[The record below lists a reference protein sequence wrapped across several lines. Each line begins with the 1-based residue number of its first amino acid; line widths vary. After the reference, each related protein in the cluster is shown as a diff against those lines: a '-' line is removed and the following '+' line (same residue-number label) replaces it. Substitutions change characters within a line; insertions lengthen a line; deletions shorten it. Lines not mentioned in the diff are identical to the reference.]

1 MPQLWERL
9 FIVAARLCIWLVALV
24 PLLAFLVFILTL
36 FFGRHADL
44 TEGSVQILAS
54 QLLVTLLV
62 AIAAT
67 LIGAT
72 LGIGA
77 AMFSHAL
84 TRRALA
90 RSVGMHAKFL
100 AAIPAVVLGWYGVAL
115 LSDRLTP
122 WGVLLI
128 VAAAVTLA
136 VLPDA
141 YIYTVRVVRALPPEL
156 LESAAALGAD
166 AVQTTTQVVLPGS
179 VGRLRGIY
187 AAVFARAVPEAVAAS
202 VIFLAAARAGYPLK
216 LFSLPAA
223 LIAQGAGMQPI
234 SAAMP
239 LAAILVLVV
248 SIGARFFAARRI
260 GALEWV

>member
-1 MPQLWERL
+1 MPQYWERL

-24 PLLAFLVFILTL
+24 PLLSLLVFIAT
-36 FFGRHADL
+36 FFYGRHGDL
-44 TEGSVQILAS
+44 TADSVRTLAA

-62 AIAAT
+62 ATVAT

-84 TRRALA
+84 TRRVLA
-90 RSVGMHAKFL
+90 RMVRLHAKFL
-100 AAIPAVVLGWYGVAL
+100 AAVPAVVLGWYGVAL
-115 LSDRLTP
+115 LSDRVTTA
-122 WGVLLI
+122 GVLLI

-141 YIYTVRVVRALPPEL
+141 YIYTVRVVRALPSEL
-156 LESAAALGAD
+156 LESAAALGAN

-179 VGRLRGIY
+179 VGRLLGIY
-187 AAVFARAVPEAVAAS
+187 AAVFARALPEAVAAS
-202 VIFLAAARAGYPLK
+202 VIFLAAARAGYPVN

-223 LIAQGAGMQPI
+223 LIAQGAALRPI
-234 SAAMP
+234 DAAMP
-239 LAAILVLVV
+239 VAAIAVMGMSL
-248 SIGARFFAARRI
+248 GARFLAARRI

>member
-1 MPQLWERL
+1 MPQMWERL
-9 FIVAARLCIWLVALV
+9 FIFAARLCIWLVALV
-24 PLLAFLVFILTL
+24 PLIASLVFIAA
-36 FFGRHADL
+36 FVFSRHRDL
-44 TEGSVQILAS
+44 TAESVQVLAS
-54 QLLVTLLV
+54 QLLVTLIV

-90 RSVGMHAKFL
+90 WLVRLHAKFL
-100 AAIPAVVLGWYGVAL
+100 AAVPAVALGWYGVAL
-115 LSDRLTP
+115 LSDRPATS
-122 WGVLLI
+122 GVLLI

-156 LESAAALGAD
+156 LESAAALGANTL
-166 AVQTTTQVVLPGS
+166 QTTTQVVLPGS
-179 VGRLRGIY
+179 AVRLLGIY
-187 AAVFARAVPEAVAAS
+187 AAVFARALPEAVAAS
-202 VIFLAAARAGYPLK
+202 VIFLAAAHAGYPLK

-223 LIAQGAGMQPI
+223 LIAQGAAMQPI
-234 SAAMP
+234 DAAMP
-239 LAAILVLVV
+239 LGAMVVLAL
-248 SIGARFFAARRI
+248 SIGVRFFAARRI
-260 GALEWV
+260 GSLEWV